1 MTWLTWRQFRVSAL
15 AVLLA
20 IAAFAV
26 VLAVTG
32 PQLADLY
39 RDAPEDFFSRLGLDG
54 PKQAVFSIGTALVYA
69 VPAVIGVFWGAP
81 LVARE
86 LEAGTHRLVWTQS
99 VTRTRWLGTKLVL
112 IGLAAVAAGLLA
124 VALTWWCGPIDDA
137 IRAGRSDAST
147 LLGVPRL
154 SPVLFGARGTLP
166 IGLALLGLAIG
177 VTASLLLKRSIVAMA
192 ATLVA
197 IVGIQVALPLLV
209 QPHLLDPH
217 VAKATFSVDT
227 LDGLMAGGEP
237 GSGQNKIQEI
247 RVELDEPGAWELS
260 QTTVDPSGKVIEEFP
275 AWTSDCGGGPPPEPG
290 SASGPGPGPGG
301 MEKCL
306 DRLNT
311 EGYRQQMTYLP
322 ASDFWK
328 LQLLE
333 TGIVLVLAAGLTGF
347 CFWRI
352 RRDF

>member
-15 AVLLA
+15 AVLIAL
-20 IAAFAV
+20 AAFAV
-26 VLAVTG
+26 VLALTG

-54 PKQAVFSIGTALVYA
+54 TKQAVFSIGTALVYA

-99 VTRTRWLGTKLVL
+99 VTRTRWLATKLVV

-137 IRAGRSDAST
+137 IRTGQSDASS

-166 IGLALLGLAIG
+166 LGMALLALAVG
-177 VTASLLLKRSIVAMA
+177 VTASLLLKRTIVAMA

-197 IVGIQVALPLLV
+197 VVGLQIALPVLV
-209 QPHLLDPH
+209 QPHLLDPR
-217 VAKATFSVDT
+217 VTMATFSVDT
-227 LDGLMAGGEP
+227 LDGLMAGGPP
-237 GSGQNKIQEI
+237 GSADSTVQQIQ
-247 RVELDEPGAWELS
+247 VELDEPGGWELS
-260 QTTVDPSGKVIEEFP
+260 QTTVDSSGTVVDEFP

-290 SASGPGPGPGG
+290 PAAGPGG

-306 DRLNT
+306 DRLNA
-311 EGYRQQMTYLP
+311 EGYRQQMTFLP
-322 ASDFWK
+322 ASDFWT
-328 LQLLE
+328 LQLIE
-333 TGIVLVLAAGLTGF
+333 TGIVLGIAAGLTGF

-352 RRDF
+352 RRDL